1 MKLIIQLPVN
11 QDSLEAMVLVVK
23 EVKEEVEVV
32 VATGVQVVVS
42 IDYLYSDS
50 LYRD

>member
-11 QDSLEAMVLVVK
+11 QDSLEPMVLVVK
-23 EVKEEVEVV
+23 EVKEGVV
-32 VATGVQVVVS
+32 GVVTGVQVVVS
-42 IDYLYSDS
+42 IDYSDS